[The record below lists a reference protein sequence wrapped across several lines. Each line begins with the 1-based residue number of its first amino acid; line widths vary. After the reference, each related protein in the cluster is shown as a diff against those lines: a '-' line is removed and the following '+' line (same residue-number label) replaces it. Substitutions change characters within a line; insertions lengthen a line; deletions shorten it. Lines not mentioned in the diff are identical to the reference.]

1 MPPEP
6 DRYLRVDDARAYI
19 EKTIG
24 NDLKIYWGDVQEFI
38 EDFAANAR
46 RDLPELFVKAESAK
60 TA

>member
-1 MPPEP
+1 
-6 DRYLRVDDARAYI
+6 VDDARAYI